1 MLSTPPCHLEIRS
14 CQGDLPWLPVK
25 AGVSVHPQEYLRRFK
40 ALLDR
45 LLLPVHALFQS
56 VQVLPPLALLA
67 CLFLQGDV
75 PMEHLQ
81 PLMGDAPQ
89 PVYLS
94 LHAEVP

>member
-1 MLSTPPCHLEIRS
+1 M
-14 CQGDLPWLPVK
+14 
-25 AGVSVHPQEYLRRFK
+25 SVHPQEYLRCFK

-45 LLLPVHALFQS
+45 LLLSINALFQS
-56 VQVLPPLALLA
+56 IEVFPPLALLA
-67 CLFLQGDV
+67 RLFLQGDA

-89 PVYLS
+89 PVHLS

>member
-1 MLSTPPCHLEIRS
+1 
-14 CQGDLPWLPVK
+14 
-25 AGVSVHPQEYLRRFK
+25 LRRFK
-40 ALLDR
+40 ALFDCLF
-45 LLLPVHALFQS
+45 LPVHALFQS

-67 CLFLQGDV
+67 GLFLQGDA
-75 PMEHLQ
+75 PMEHLH